1 MELYSWYCS
10 VNALIYSH
18 CLLKIRIELAGE
30 LVILLWVRHVYNLRS
45 RGSGG
50 GGGRLRVLH
59 VGGGD
64 LSVGVG
70 PPVAVDHG
78 GLVAETRFAFHL
90 EMASDVAVTA
100 GDVAFVVVALPGLV
114 AISFGRLLTGRARV
128 GRIRA
133 AKTRHL
139 FLNGLDFGFVVGLE
153 VVQFGLEGLL
163 SVPGVGVRFGVDWH
177 HGQDR
182 RLLGVDE
189 GAFVLH
195 GDVRGLFQGGR
206 PLTGDLITNGRTQI
220 ADEEGKGQVVVNEF
234 GATVGVELQLGSTL
248 GHGGGHQLGD
258 GLHGAGPRVV
268 SNGGRSVEALE
279 VVDSVDN
286 SGAEGCD
293 FFGVTLL
300 QV

>member
-1 MELYSWYCS
+1 M
-10 VNALIYSH
+10 NALNYSH

-30 LVILLWVRHVYNLRS
+30 LVILLWVRHVYNL
-45 RGSGG
+45 GSGG
-50 GGGRLRVLH
+50 GGGGGGGRRLRIFH
-59 VGGGD
+59 DVG
-64 LSVGVG
+64 LSVAVG
-70 PPVAVDHG
+70 PPIAIDHG
-78 GLVAETRFAFHL
+78 GLVAETRFALHL
-90 EMASDVAVTA
+90 EMATDVAVTA
-100 GDVAFVVVALPGLV
+100 GDVAFVVVALSRLIAV
-114 AISFGRLLTGRARV
+114 IFGRLLPGRARI

-133 AKTRHL
+133 AKARHL
-139 FLNGLDFGFVVGLE
+139 FLNGLDSGFVVGLE

-163 SVPGVGVRFGVDWH
+163 GVPGVGGRFGVDWH

-286 SGAEGCD
+286 SGAEGCN

-300 QV
+300 EV